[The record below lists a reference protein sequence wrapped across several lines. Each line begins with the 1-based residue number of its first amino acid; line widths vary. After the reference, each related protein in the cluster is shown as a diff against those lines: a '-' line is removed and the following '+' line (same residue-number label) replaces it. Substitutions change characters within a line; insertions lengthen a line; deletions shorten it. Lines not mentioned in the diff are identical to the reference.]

1 MAYTV
6 LARRYRSQNF
16 SEVIGQDAIA
26 QTLLNAIKSNRV
38 AHAYLFVGTRGVG
51 KTTSARLFAKALN
64 GGSAELDEAIMKG
77 TDTDVIEIDAAS
89 NTGVDDARELI
100 ANSAYKPLR
109 GKFKVYIIDEVHML
123 SVNAFNALL
132 KTMEEPPAHVVF
144 ILCTTDV
151 HKVPTTIQSRC
162 QRFEFR
168 AIPLPMI
175 AQHLTN
181 ILKEEKV
188 TADEDLIFS
197 LARMGNGSM
206 RDALSITDRLL
217 ASGEKHLTVKL
228 LETLLGLPEREII
241 SLLIDAISGGNP
253 GAALEKAAAVLS
265 KGTSIEQAIE
275 VMLLRLRDL
284 LVLFVCG
291 ENTPLVELSEQAKK
305 EEHARARRFEAAAI
319 VHMIALCENVLH
331 AVKRSSVPR
340 ALFDALIV
348 RMAITDKIADAAAI
362 VQAGGAVGTTVKK

>member
-6 LARRYRSQNF
+6 LARRYRSQSF

-26 QTLLNAIKSNRV
+26 QTLLNAIKSQRV

-64 GGSAELDEAIMKG
+64 GGTPELDEAIMKG
-77 TDTDVIEIDAAS
+77 SDTDVIEIDAAS

-109 GKFKVYIIDEVHML
+109 GKYKVYIIDEVHML
-123 SVNAFNALL
+123 STNAFNALL

-175 AQHLTN
+175 AAHLTK
-181 ILKEEKV
+181 ILGEEKV
-188 TADEDLIFS
+188 TADEDLVYS

-228 LETLLGLPEREII
+228 LETLLGLPERELM
-241 SLLIDAISGGNP
+241 SGLLDAIVSGNP
-253 GAALEKAAAVLS
+253 GTAIEKAGAVLS

-275 VMLLRLRDL
+275 VLLVRLRDL

-291 ENTPLVELSEQAKK
+291 EATALVELSEQAKK

-319 VHMIALCENVLH
+319 VHMIALCESVLQ

-340 ALFDALIV
+340 ALFDALMV
-348 RMAITDKIADAAAI
+348 RMAITDRIADAAAI
-362 VQAGGAVGTTVKK
+362 VQAGGAVGATVKK